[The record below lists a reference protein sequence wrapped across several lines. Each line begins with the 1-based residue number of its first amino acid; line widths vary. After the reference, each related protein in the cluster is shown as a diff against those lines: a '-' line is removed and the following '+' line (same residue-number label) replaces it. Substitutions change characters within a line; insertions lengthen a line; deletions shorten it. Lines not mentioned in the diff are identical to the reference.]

1 MPSLGN
7 LWYQVMLKD
16 MTDAELNQIKQKL
29 QNLGVSV
36 DTKHLRSSI
45 EAAIGATPFN
55 ATVTFGNARASLDAA
70 LAGSNKANVEVIAS
84 KLHDSINA
92 ALDKYTGKALIVPKT
107 KDLRKAVNDALLS
120 AGFEINIGK
129 VKGLTTTINNAL
141 GSDHNIKVSVDP
153 KKLADAIDKAVKSYK
168 GGTQIPLEAK
178 EKILHDSIRKALKS
192 EKFPIKVIVDKAE
205 AQDAVRQALQAAGLQ
220 NSGFTAS
227 DKRAWDA
234 QSRRMEAQARV
245 AAQNALAQRR
255 LAGAHNAAQRAAESH
270 IHSSISLGSA
280 MRGNI
285 RIAGEL
291 GPMLASAYSVI
302 ALKNFMQKVVEI
314 GGELEKQKLAMSAIL
329 GDKGMANTITSQI
342 NTLAVKS
349 PFGMLELNQYAKQLT
364 AFQIPYNELYD
375 TMKRMADVS
384 AAVGVD
390 MGRIILAYGQVRAA
404 KFLKGTELRQF
415 TEANIPLIDMLAQR
429 FTKLKGEMV
438 SAGDIMDMI
447 SNKEVSF
454 EDVKAV
460 LWELTGE
467 GGKFYNMQE
476 VLSESVQAKWKN
488 LADAIDLMYADIAE
502 STSGPLKGLAEI
514 LTELTTQWSTIAW
527 AITNCAAA
535 FGLVKVTS
543 LLTARSLDASGT
555 SALKAAAN
563 SALLERRN
571 ANLARGYR
579 DLTRDERK
587 ALQTSIGYWQ
597 TQKSMLAS
605 LSGTQFRQLAM
616 SRQITAEEW
625 KRMIALGRLSD
636 VQKKILVQTGVM
648 TQREIANIRVLS
660 GLKKVFLGV
669 GNAVRRVGRALGT
682 IFLNPMNWAMAA
694 VGAVAALW
702 QRNSEEMQKAKEI
715 GDNVATSA
723 IEGFKN
729 LKSSLETIKP
739 SEGMTDVQLTQG
751 IEQMQQLIKDYSPT
765 PIEDINNALVA
776 QDGHIRTLV
785 EQYEILRERITGLK
799 DAYYNLDN
807 NWVGKMVKGALKAT
821 DGGNWF
827 TGLFDDSLA
836 ENAKDYTNALGEVLD
851 RIAEYSRKYADNLK
865 NAVIAAL
872 NADEGFRKATSGM
885 ASYDE
890 KLKYLAEN
898 SEKYQDAAISFNFD
912 MINRLHGE
920 DLDYFS
926 NAAEIKA
933 DRKELISDTDK
944 FIADFNSRL
953 QQHGINPF
961 AMTDQQKTEVAIALK
976 SVLSQMEGA
985 GEDAKALIAKKWE
998 EAWDLSGMIMEDKI
1012 GPSMQEKFRSMVAA
1026 SSDEAV
1032 KTAAIKLQYEGY
1044 NALSPAEKEL
1054 VKKLMTNAQEQTMTE
1069 LEVLN
1074 GDMQKY
1080 LSAHP
1085 LSQLITL
1092 SYASDKPSEL
1102 ATELVRKH
1110 GYPGLTDSTNRYV
1123 TSWSKNNSVYDA
1135 RNAAQSALQ
1144 AAKNELDAAKKAGAG
1159 VEAAQK
1165 KWDEVWGALEYLGW
1179 TDLTTSN
1186 KHGKSGSQKD
1196 EFAEALKQRFKDIKD
1211 AYAMFKE
1218 WAKLESKDA
1227 AFKRVGNSG
1236 LFATLAPD
1244 KVPQTVDEYLA
1255 LIDELEKDLKAAG
1268 IKGHNQ
1274 RETLANDLVKE
1285 RFGINKDTFKE
1296 QLQLALDKVSK
1307 EAERQLADWNLFD
1320 KIRKATGNQDLAM
1333 NIAFGM
1339 NADAVTNYPTM
1350 IKKQFNDFA
1359 KAANSALTFDTAT
1372 PETLTDAPTEVQKAW
1387 EDATKKLQ
1395 QYAQQQKD
1403 AIADIVSEYQS
1414 LQDKLA
1420 KIDYD
1425 RDEKIR
1431 KVNES
1436 DMSAPEKAQY
1446 IQRIKV
1452 ESDYQ
1457 KFTQSADYLKFFSGI
1472 YSLTM
1477 DQAQQIGD
1485 KIRLHLD
1492 QRLQAGKISAEDYYK
1507 EIERINQQLNKLRN
1521 VKSDAMT
1528 FLTGG
1533 VKGLNQKNLEKADS
1547 DVLAQTTKVQ
1557 KAEEALAKA
1566 KAAGNTK
1573 QIMAAEVDLNLAK
1586 QELTTREKI
1595 RDAIVKDMQS
1605 MQNILDVA
1613 NLAANIA
1620 GGISDGFNAIK
1631 DMAEALGADTDSG
1644 AWADISAVMETLTA
1658 VTSGI
1663 SKIVQSTM
1671 NGDIG
1676 GILGGVFSTIA
1687 TPVTIWSKLHD
1698 QKLQKQIEGNRRIYD
1713 LLETQLS
1720 LITERLTYS
1729 LGGSKDIKDPDAERD
1744 KARYEQA
1751 LAKSKDKRAGTLSR
1765 RFNEYVAERYKPR
1778 VEAYEEGGVYAYQ
1791 RQLMMEQKASL
1802 EAQRKAEA
1810 SKKNSDSAALAEY
1823 DKQIAS
1829 LQQKIK
1835 DFAEETAKNLYGI
1848 DIKGWASQIGD
1859 ALVEAFAKGEDAA
1872 EAFNS
1877 TVADIMKSVVSK
1889 VISVGIVEPAMKKL
1903 QTFLFGDGSDGYAAG
1918 EGGAFGHDFTLQ
1930 ANEIAELGV
1939 ILKGLENTV
1948 GLSKDLYDTIDN
1960 ATGGMLTEDFSGKNG
1975 LSAGIQGVTED
1986 TADLL
1991 ASYING
1997 MRGDLSMQVHEYWPK
2012 LLNEA
2017 FPGMRVVAEAQLDI
2031 QRQIAGNTHQA
2042 ALAAEKIA
2050 KSNDEIS
2057 RLLVRV
2063 TQGGDKFY
2071 IQ

>member
-1 MPSLGN
+1 
-7 LWYQVMLKD
+7 
-16 MTDAELNQIKQKL
+16 
-29 QNLGVSV
+29 
-36 DTKHLRSSI
+36 
-45 EAAIGATPFN
+45 
-55 ATVTFGNARASLDAA
+55 
-70 LAGSNKANVEVIAS
+70 
-84 KLHDSINA
+84 
-92 ALDKYTGKALIVPKT
+92 
-107 KDLRKAVNDALLS
+107 
-120 AGFEINIGK
+120 
-129 VKGLTTTINNAL
+129 
-141 GSDHNIKVSVDP
+141 
-153 KKLADAIDKAVKSYK
+153 
-168 GGTQIPLEAK
+168 
-178 EKILHDSIRKALKS
+178 
-192 EKFPIKVIVDKAE
+192 
-205 AQDAVRQALQAAGLQ
+205 
-220 NSGFTAS
+220 
-227 DKRAWDA
+227 
-234 QSRRMEAQARV
+234 
-245 AAQNALAQRR
+245 
-255 LAGAHNAAQRAAESH
+255 
-270 IHSSISLGSA
+270 
-280 MRGNI
+280 
-285 RIAGEL
+285 
-291 GPMLASAYSVI
+291 
-302 ALKNFMQKVVEI
+302 
-314 GGELEKQKLAMSAIL
+314 
-329 GDKGMANTITSQI
+329 
-342 NTLAVKS
+342 
-349 PFGMLELNQYAKQLT
+349 
-364 AFQIPYNELYD
+364 
-375 TMKRMADVS
+375 
-384 AAVGVD
+384 
-390 MGRIILAYGQVRAA
+390 
-404 KFLKGTELRQF
+404 
-415 TEANIPLIDMLAQR
+415 
-429 FTKLKGEMV
+429 
-438 SAGDIMDMI
+438 
-447 SNKEVSF
+447 
-454 EDVKAV
+454 
-460 LWELTGE
+460 
-467 GGKFYNMQE
+467 
-476 VLSESVQAKWKN
+476 
-488 LADAIDLMYADIAE
+488 
-502 STSGPLKGLAEI
+502 
-514 LTELTTQWSTIAW
+514 
-527 AITNCAAA
+527 
-535 FGLVKVTS
+535 
-543 LLTARSLDASGT
+543 
-555 SALKAAAN
+555 
-563 SALLERRN
+563 
-571 ANLARGYR
+571 
-579 DLTRDERK
+579 
-587 ALQTSIGYWQ
+587 
-597 TQKSMLAS
+597 
-605 LSGTQFRQLAM
+605 
-616 SRQITAEEW
+616 
-625 KRMIALGRLSD
+625 
-636 VQKKILVQTGVM
+636 
-648 TQREIANIRVLS
+648 
-660 GLKKVFLGV
+660 
-669 GNAVRRVGRALGT
+669 
-682 IFLNPMNWAMAA
+682 
-694 VGAVAALW
+694 
-702 QRNSEEMQKAKEI
+702 
-715 GDNVATSA
+715 
-723 IEGFKN
+723 
-729 LKSSLETIKP
+729 
-739 SEGMTDVQLTQG
+739 
-751 IEQMQQLIKDYSPT
+751 
-765 PIEDINNALVA
+765 
-776 QDGHIRTLV
+776 
-785 EQYEILRERITGLK
+785 
-799 DAYYNLDN
+799 
-807 NWVGKMVKGALKAT
+807 
-821 DGGNWF
+821 
-827 TGLFDDSLA
+827 
-836 ENAKDYTNALGEVLD
+836 
-851 RIAEYSRKYADNLK
+851 
-865 NAVIAAL
+865 
-872 NADEGFRKATSGM
+872 
-885 ASYDE
+885 
-890 KLKYLAEN
+890 
-898 SEKYQDAAISFNFD
+898 
-912 MINRLHGE
+912 
-920 DLDYFS
+920 
-926 NAAEIKA
+926 
-933 DRKELISDTDK
+933 
-944 FIADFNSRL
+944 
-953 QQHGINPF
+953 
-961 AMTDQQKTEVAIALK
+961 
-976 SVLSQMEGA
+976 
-985 GEDAKALIAKKWE
+985 
-998 EAWDLSGMIMEDKI
+998 
-1012 GPSMQEKFRSMVAA
+1012 
-1026 SSDEAV
+1026 
-1032 KTAAIKLQYEGY
+1032 
-1044 NALSPAEKEL
+1044 
-1054 VKKLMTNAQEQTMTE
+1054 
-1069 LEVLN
+1069 
-1074 GDMQKY
+1074 
-1080 LSAHP
+1080 
-1085 LSQLITL
+1085 
-1092 SYASDKPSEL
+1092 
-1102 ATELVRKH
+1102 
-1110 GYPGLTDSTNRYV
+1110 
-1123 TSWSKNNSVYDA
+1123 
-1135 RNAAQSALQ
+1135 
-1144 AAKNELDAAKKAGAG
+1144 
-1159 VEAAQK
+1159 
-1165 KWDEVWGALEYLGW
+1165 
-1179 TDLTTSN
+1179 
-1186 KHGKSGSQKD
+1186 
-1196 EFAEALKQRFKDIKD
+1196 
-1211 AYAMFKE
+1211 MFKE
-1218 WAKLESKDA
+1218 WAKLEGKDA

-1244 KVPQTVDEYLA
+1244 KVPQTVEQYLA

-1274 RETLANDLVKE
+1274 RETLANDLIKE

-1372 PETLTDAPTEVQKAW
+1372 PETLADAPTEVQKAW

-1403 AIADIVSEYQS
+1403 SIADIVSEYQS

-1452 ESDYQ
+1452 EADYQ

-1566 KAAGNTK
+1566 KAEGNTK
-1573 QIMAAEVDLNLAK
+1573 QAMAAEVALNLAK
-1586 QELTTREKI
+1586 QELATREKI

-1620 GGISDGFNAIK
+1620 GGISDAFNVIK

-1644 AWADISAVMETLTA
+1644 AWADISAVMETLTT

-1663 SKIVQSTM
+1663 SKIVQSAM

-1698 QKLQKQIEGNRRIYD
+1698 QKLQKQIEGNKRIYD
-1713 LLETQLS
+1713 QLETQLS

-1765 RFNEYVAERYKPR
+1765 RINEHVAERYKAR

-1997 MRGDLSMQVHEYWPK
+1997 MRGDLSLQVHEYWPK

-2050 KSNDEIS
+2050 KSNDDIS